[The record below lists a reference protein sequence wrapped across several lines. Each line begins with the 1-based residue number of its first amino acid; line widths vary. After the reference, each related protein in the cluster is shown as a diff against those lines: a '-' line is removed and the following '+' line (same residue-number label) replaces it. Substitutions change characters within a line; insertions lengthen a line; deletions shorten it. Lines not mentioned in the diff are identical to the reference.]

1 MAEHF
6 IDIRMKVDAETIH
19 QALDKVEMIEEYIMN
34 DDNVIDHFIK
44 AVGISLKDRDKMV
57 GDRDE
62 F

>member
-1 MAEHF
+1 MVDHF
-6 IDIRMKVDAETIH
+6 VDIRIKVDADKIPE
-19 QALDKVEMIEEYIMN
+19 ALGKVEMIEEYIMN

-44 AVGISLKDRDKMV
+44 AVGVSLAHRDRMV

>member
-1 MAEHF
+1 MVDHF
-6 IDIRMKVDAETIH
+6 VDIRIKVDADKIPE
-19 QALDKVEMIEEYIMN
+19 ALGKVEMIEEYIMN

-44 AVGISLKDRDKMV
+44 AVGVSIADRDKMV